1 MPTSMPNRDE
11 SETVDESDAMPDGG
25 SPMPMPPRE
34 IGEGIRNPGI
44 LRPGR
49 GGDRV
54 HLQAT
59 FYHYLLFCQ
68 ANKAASTHRIYQSTL
83 WAFYR
88 WWRQERP
95 DETLGPPLLHAY
107 KIWLCESRDQG
118 QERLQARSINNYLA
132 AVRAFCRWIHA
143 RYPLSWDPGRE
154 IPDERVDN
162 KTYQRL
168 PLSPTQVTT
177 LIGSFDD
184 SLIGRRDAAMTYLMA
199 KTGLRAI
206 QIQRADCGDL
216 ECLEVQVYQGKDGR
230 GVASDATVIRA
241 QWILRTQGKG
251 QQTKES
257 FVNLMPEVY
266 NRLQRYLEA
275 RGPVSSREP
284 LFARHH
290 DKLTTHLEQVR
301 SKPGGAEGST
311 LAPNERL
318 RLTTRAIQLR
328 IAGAMTRCGLRD
340 VARPGEAS
348 PLESRRRRQRRVT
361 PHSLRHTAATEAART
376 ESPFKV
382 QAMLDHK
389 DIRTTQKYFHAID
402 RLEEGAEYAITR
414 Y

>member
-1 MPTSMPNRDE
+1 
-11 SETVDESDAMPDGG
+11 
-25 SPMPMPPRE
+25 
-34 IGEGIRNPGI
+34 
-44 LRPGR
+44 
-49 GGDRV
+49 
-54 HLQAT
+54 
-59 FYHYLLFCQ
+59 
-68 ANKAASTHRIYQSTL
+68 
-83 WAFYR
+83 
-88 WWRQERP
+88 
-95 DETLGPPLLHAY
+95 
-107 KIWLCESRDQG
+107 
-118 QERLQARSINNYLA
+118 LQARSINNYLA

-168 PLSPTQVTT
+168 PLSPSQVTT

-216 ECLEVQVYQGKDGR
+216 ECLEIQVHQRADGAR
-230 GVASDATVIRA
+230 EASGAAVARS

-266 NRLQRYLEA
+266 ERLQRYLEA
-275 RGPVSSREP
+275 RGPVSPREP

-290 DKLTTHLEQVR
+290 DKLTAHLVQARAKE
-301 SKPGGAEGST
+301 GGAEGAT
-311 LAPNERL
+311 LAPNETL

-328 IAGAMTRCGLRD
+328 ITEAMIRCGLREA
-340 VARPGEAS
+340 ARPGEAAPS
-348 PLESRRRRQRRVT
+348 GSRRHRQRRVT

>member
-1 MPTSMPNRDE
+1 MSNREEIKAVEESHPT
-11 SETVDESDAMPDGG
+11 PDGK
-25 SPMPMPPRE
+25 SSMTRPPCE
-34 IGEGIRNPGI
+34 FEEGITNP
-44 LRPGR
+44 LMLQPGR
-49 GGDRV
+49 DGDHV

-95 DETLGPPLLHAY
+95 YEMLGPTLLHAY
-107 KIWLCESRDQG
+107 KISLCESRDQG

-143 RYPLSWDPGRE
+143 RYPLSWDPGLE

-168 PLSPTQVTT
+168 PLSPSQVTT

-184 SLIGRRDAAMTYLMA
+184 SLIGRRDAAMAYLMA

-206 QIQRADCGDL
+206 QMQRADCGDL
-216 ECLEVQVYQGKDGR
+216 ECLAIQVYQRVDEAR
-230 GVASDATVIRA
+230 EAHSEAVTRL
-241 QWILRTQGKG
+241 QWILRTQAKG

-266 NRLQRYLEA
+266 ERLQRYLEA
-275 RGPVSSREP
+275 RGPVSPREP

-290 DKLTTHLEQVR
+290 DKLTAHLVQARAKE
-301 SKPGGAEGST
+301 GGAEGAT
-311 LAPNERL
+311 LAPNETL

-328 IAGAMTRCGLRD
+328 ITEAMIRCGLREA
-340 VARPGEAS
+340 ARPGEAAPS
-348 PLESRRRRQRRVT
+348 GSRRHRQRRVT

>member
-1 MPTSMPNRDE
+1 MTRLRVRGGGDQEPAEYFSLAEMAITCIFRRRSTITCSFVRQTKRRVRTGSTNPPSGPSIAGGGKNGHLRHSVPHCSMPTRFGC
-11 SETVDESDAMPDGG
+11 V
-25 SPMPMPPRE
+25 RV
-34 IGEGIRNPGI
+34 GIR
-44 LRPGR
+44 
-49 GGDRV
+49 
-54 HLQAT
+54 
-59 FYHYLLFCQ
+59 
-68 ANKAASTHRIYQSTL
+68 
-83 WAFYR
+83 
-88 WWRQERP
+88 
-95 DETLGPPLLHAY
+95 
-107 KIWLCESRDQG
+107 G

-143 RYPLSWDPGRE
+143 RYPLNWDPGRE

-216 ECLEVQVYQGKDGR
+216 ECLEIQVQQGADETREVSGAAVTR
-230 GVASDATVIRA
+230 S

-251 QQTKES
+251 QKTKES

-275 RGPVSSREP
+275 RGPVSPREP

-290 DKLTTHLEQVR
+290 DKLTAHLEQVR

-328 IAGAMTRCGLRD
+328 ITEAMTRCGLRD
-340 VARPGEAS
+340 AARPGEAS
-348 PLESRRRRQRRVT
+348 PHESRRRGQRRVT
-361 PHSLRHTAATEAART
+361 PHSLRHTAATEAARM

-382 QAMLDHK
+382 QAMLNHK

>member
-1 MPTSMPNRDE
+1 MPNQAE
-11 SETVDESDAMPDGG
+11 IKTVDESYATPDGG
-25 SPMPMPPRE
+25 GPRTVSPHE
-34 IGEGIRNPGI
+34 GGEGIRNSLMLQPGKDS
-44 LRPGR
+44 
-49 GGDRV
+49 DRV

-88 WWRQERP
+88 WWSQERP
-95 DETLGPPLLHAY
+95 YETLGPTLLHAY
-107 KIWLCESRDQG
+107 KIWLCQSRDQG

-184 SLIGRRDAAMTYLMA
+184 SLIGLRDAAMTYIMA

>member
-1 MPTSMPNRDE
+1 MATIQDQKE
-11 SETVDESDAMPDGG
+11 IHTVDESDATSDSD
-25 SPMPMPPRE
+25 SPMIRLLRQS
-34 IGEGIRNPGI
+34 GDGIKNP
-44 LRPGR
+44 LRLQPGR
-49 GGDRV
+49 DGDHV

-95 DETLGPPLLHAY
+95 FETLGPTLLHAY
-107 KIWLCESRDQG
+107 KIWLCESRDRG

-143 RYPLSWDPGRE
+143 RYRLSWDPGRE

-168 PLSPTQVTT
+168 PLSPTQITT
-177 LIGSFDD
+177 LIGSFDE

-216 ECLEVQVYQGKDGR
+216 ECLEIQVHQRADGAR
-230 GVASDATVIRA
+230 ETYSEEVTRV

-266 NRLQRYLEA
+266 DRLQRYLEA
-275 RGPVSSREP
+275 RGPVSTREP

-290 DKLTTHLEQVR
+290 EKLTAYLEQVR
-301 SKPGGAEGST
+301 SKSGVAEGT
-311 LAPNERL
+311 TWATNERL

-328 IAGAMTRCGLRD
+328 ITEAMTRCGLRD
-340 VARPGEAS
+340 AARLDEAAPS
-348 PLESRRRRQRRVT
+348 DSRRHRQRRVT

>member
-1 MPTSMPNRDE
+1 MSNREEIKAVEESHPT
-11 SETVDESDAMPDGG
+11 PDGK
-25 SPMPMPPRE
+25 SSMTRPPCE
-34 IGEGIRNPGI
+34 FEEGITNP
-44 LRPGR
+44 LMLQPGR
-49 GGDRV
+49 DGDHV

-95 DETLGPPLLHAY
+95 FETLGPTLLHAY
-107 KIWLCESRDQG
+107 KIWLCESRDRG

-168 PLSPTQVTT
+168 PLSPSQVTT
-177 LIGSFDD
+177 LIRSFDD

-216 ECLEVQVYQGKDGR
+216 ECLEIQVRQRADGAREAR
-230 GVASDATVIRA
+230 GAAVARS

-266 NRLQRYLEA
+266 ERLQRYLEA
-275 RGPVSSREP
+275 RGPVSPREP

-290 DKLTTHLEQVR
+290 DKLTAHLVQARAKE
-301 SKPGGAEGST
+301 GGAEGAT
-311 LAPNERL
+311 LAPNETL

-328 IAGAMTRCGLRD
+328 ITEAMTRCGLREA
-340 VARPGEAS
+340 ARPGEAAPS
-348 PLESRRRRQRRVT
+348 GSRRHRQRRVT

>member
-1 MPTSMPNRDE
+1 MLQLG
-11 SETVDESDAMPDGG
+11 ETVITCIS
-25 SPMPMPPRE
+25 R
-34 IGEGIRNPGI
+34 R
-44 LRPGR
+44 R
-49 GGDRV
+49 
-54 HLQAT
+54 

-95 DETLGPPLLHAY
+95 FETLGPTLLHAY
-107 KIWLCESRDQG
+107 KIWLCESRDRG

-168 PLSPTQVTT
+168 PLSPSQVTT

-216 ECLEVQVYQGKDGR
+216 ECLEIQVYQRVDGAREAR
-230 GVASDATVIRA
+230 GPAVARS

-266 NRLQRYLEA
+266 GRLQRYLEA
-275 RGPVSSREP
+275 RGPVLPREP

-290 DKLTTHLEQVR
+290 DKLTSHLAQVR
-301 SKPGGAEGST
+301 SKPGGGEAST

-340 VARPGEAS
+340 VTRPGEAS
-348 PLESRRRRQRRVT
+348 SLESRRRRQRRVT

>member
-1 MPTSMPNRDE
+1 MATIQNQRVIN
-11 SETVDESDAMPDGG
+11 TVDESYATPDGE
-25 SPMPMPPRE
+25 SPMTMPPRG
-34 IGEGIRNPGI
+34 IGEGIRN
-44 LRPGR
+44 LLMLQPGR
-49 GGDRV
+49 DGDRV

-88 WWRQERP
+88 WWGRERP
-95 DETLGPPLLHAY
+95 YETLGPTLLHAY

-132 AVRAFCRWIHA
+132 AVRAFCRWIHT

-168 PLSPTQVTT
+168 PLSPSQVTN

-216 ECLEVQVYQGKDGR
+216 ECLEIQVHQRVDGTR
-230 GVASDATVIRA
+230 ESSGAAVIRS

-266 NRLQRYLEA
+266 DRLQRYLEA
-275 RGPVSSREP
+275 RWPVSPREP

-290 DKLTTHLEQVR
+290 DKLTTHLEQAR

-328 IAGAMTRCGLRD
+328 ITEAMTRCGLRD
-340 VARPGEAS
+340 AARPGESS
-348 PLESRRRRQRRVT
+348 PPDSRRRRQRRVT

>member
-1 MPTSMPNRDE
+1 
-11 SETVDESDAMPDGG
+11 
-25 SPMPMPPRE
+25 MPMLSRE
-34 IGEGIRNPGI
+34 MGEGIRSPGI
-44 LRPGR
+44 LQPGR
-49 GGDRV
+49 DGDRV

-68 ANKAASTHRIYQSTL
+68 ANKAASTYRIYQSTL

-95 DETLGPPLLHAY
+95 YETLGPTLLHGY

-143 RYPLSWDPGRE
+143 RYPLNWDPGRE

-216 ECLEVQVYQGKDGR
+216 ECLEIQVQQGANETREVSGAAVTR
-230 GVASDATVIRA
+230 S

-251 QQTKES
+251 QKTKES

-275 RGPVSSREP
+275 RGPVSPREP

-290 DKLTTHLEQVR
+290 DKLTAHLEQVR
-301 SKPGGAEGST
+301 SKPGGADGSA
-311 LAPNERL
+311 LATNERL

-328 IAGAMTRCGLRD
+328 ITEAMTRCGLRD
-340 VARPGEAS
+340 AARPGEAS
-348 PLESRRRRQRRVT
+348 PHESRRRGQRRVT
-361 PHSLRHTAATEAART
+361 PHSLRHTAATEAARM

-382 QAMLDHK
+382 QAMLNHK

>member
-1 MPTSMPNRDE
+1 MASIQNRKE
-11 SETVDESDAMPDGG
+11 IHTVDESDATSDSE
-25 SPMPMPPRE
+25 SPMTRLQRE
-34 IGEGIRNPGI
+34 SGEGIWNP
-44 LRPGR
+44 LRLQPGR
-49 GGDRV
+49 DGDHV

-95 DETLGPPLLHAY
+95 FETLAPTLLHAY
-107 KIWLCESRDQG
+107 KIWLCESRDRG

-168 PLSPTQVTT
+168 PLSPSQVTT

-216 ECLEVQVYQGKDGR
+216 ECLEIQVHQRADGAR
-230 GVASDATVIRA
+230 EASGAAVARS

-266 NRLQRYLEA
+266 DRLQRYLEA
-275 RGPVSSREP
+275 RGPVSPREP

-290 DKLTTHLEQVR
+290 DKLTAHLVQARAKE
-301 SKPGGAEGST
+301 GGAEGAT
-311 LAPNERL
+311 LVRNERS

-328 IAGAMTRCGLRD
+328 ITEAMTRCGLREA
-340 VARPGEAS
+340 ARLDEAA
-348 PLESRRRRQRRVT
+348 PLDSRRHRQRRVT

>member
-1 MPTSMPNRDE
+1 MATIQNQKE
-11 SETVDESDAMPDGG
+11 INILDESDATPDGE
-25 SPMPMPPRE
+25 SPMTMLLRE
-34 IGEGIRNPGI
+34 SGKKRIRNP
-44 LRPGR
+44 LRLQPGR
-49 GGDRV
+49 DGDHV

-83 WAFYR
+83 WAFFH

-95 DETLGPPLLHAY
+95 FETLGPTLLHAY

-143 RYPLSWDPGRE
+143 RYPLHWDPGRE

-177 LIGSFDD
+177 LISSFDD
-184 SLIGRRDAAMTYLMA
+184 SLIGRRDAAITYLMA

-216 ECLEVQVYQGKDGR
+216 ECLEIQAHEGTDGTRDAR
-230 GVASDATVIRA
+230 GAAVTRS

-266 NRLQRYLEA
+266 DRLQRYLEA
-275 RGPVSSREP
+275 RGPVSPREP

-290 DKLTTHLEQVR
+290 DKLTAHLEKAR
-301 SKPGGAEGST
+301 SKPGGAERAT

-318 RLTTRAIQLR
+318 RLTTRVIQLR
-328 IAGAMTRCGLRD
+328 ITEAMVRCGLRD
-340 VARPGEAS
+340 AARLGEAS
-348 PLESRRRRQRRVT
+348 PESRRRRQRRVT

>member
-1 MPTSMPNRDE
+1 MATIPDQKE
-11 SETVDESDAMPDGG
+11 IHTVDESDATSDSESTMTRLQ
-25 SPMPMPPRE
+25 RE
-34 IGEGIRNPGI
+34 SGEGIRNP
-44 LRPGR
+44 LRLQPGR
-49 GGDRV
+49 DGDHV

-95 DETLGPPLLHAY
+95 FETLGPTLLHAY
-107 KIWLCESRDQG
+107 KIWLCESRDRG

-168 PLSPTQVTT
+168 PLSPSQITT

-216 ECLEVQVYQGKDGR
+216 ECLE
-230 GVASDATVIRA
+230 
-241 QWILRTQGKG
+241 IL
-251 QQTKES
+251 S
-257 FVNLMPEVY
+257 LIHI
-266 NRLQRYLEA
+266 
-275 RGPVSSREP
+275 SEP
-284 LFARHH
+284 
-290 DKLTTHLEQVR
+290 
-301 SKPGGAEGST
+301 
-311 LAPNERL
+311 
-318 RLTTRAIQLR
+318 TR
-328 IAGAMTRCGLRD
+328 
-340 VARPGEAS
+340 P
-348 PLESRRRRQRRVT
+348 
-361 PHSLRHTAATEAART
+361 
-376 ESPFKV
+376 
-382 QAMLDHK
+382 
-389 DIRTTQKYFHAID
+389 Y
-402 RLEEGAEYAITR
+402 
-414 Y
+414 

>member
-1 MPTSMPNRDE
+1 MATIPDQKE
-11 SETVDESDAMPDGG
+11 IHTVDESDSTSDGE
-25 SPMPMPPRE
+25 SPMTRLPRE
-34 IGEGIRNPGI
+34 SGEGIKNP
-44 LRPGR
+44 LRLQPGR
-49 GGDRV
+49 DGDHV

-95 DETLGPPLLHAY
+95 FETLAPTLLHAY
-107 KIWLCESRDQG
+107 KIWLCESRDRG

-184 SLIGRRDAAMTYLMA
+184 SLIGLRDAAMTYIMA

-275 RGPVSSREP
+275 RGPVSPREP

-290 DKLTTHLEQVR
+290 DKLTAHLQQAR
-301 SKPGGAEGST
+301 SKPGGAESSNS
-311 LAPNERL
+311 APNERL

-328 IAGAMTRCGLRD
+328 ITEAMTRCGLRD
-340 VARPGEAS
+340 AARPGEAL
-348 PLESRRRRQRRVT
+348 PPESRRRRQRRVT

-402 RLEEGAEYAITR
+402 R
-414 Y
+414 

>member
-1 MPTSMPNRDE
+1 MSNREEIKAVEESHPT
-11 SETVDESDAMPDGG
+11 PDGK
-25 SPMPMPPRE
+25 SSMTRPPCE
-34 IGEGIRNPGI
+34 FEEGITNP
-44 LRPGR
+44 LMLQPGR
-49 GGDRV
+49 DGDHV

-95 DETLGPPLLHAY
+95 FETLGPTLLHAY
-107 KIWLCESRDQG
+107 KIWLCESRDRG

-168 PLSPTQVTT
+168 PLSPSQVTT

-216 ECLEVQVYQGKDGR
+216 ECLEIQVHQTVDEPR
-230 GVASDATVIRA
+230 DAHSEEVTRL

-266 NRLQRYLEA
+266 ERLQRYLEA
-275 RGPVSSREP
+275 RGPVSPREP

-290 DKLTTHLEQVR
+290 DKLTAHLVQARAKE
-301 SKPGGAEGST
+301 GGAEGAT
-311 LAPNERL
+311 LAPNETL

-328 IAGAMTRCGLRD
+328 ITEAMIRCGLREA
-340 VARPGEAS
+340 ARPGEAAPS
-348 PLESRRRRQRRVT
+348 GSRRHRQRRVT

-376 ESPFKV
+376 QSPFKV

-389 DIRTTQKYFHAID
+389 DIRTTQKYFHSID

>member
-1 MPTSMPNRDE
+1 MATIQNRKE
-11 SETVDESDAMPDGG
+11 IHTVDESDATSDGV
-25 SPMPMPPRE
+25 SPMTRLPRE
-34 IGEGIRNPGI
+34 SGEGIKNP
-44 LRPGR
+44 LRLQPGR
-49 GGDRV
+49 DGDHV

-95 DETLGPPLLHAY
+95 FETLGPTLLHAY
-107 KIWLCESRDQG
+107 KIWLCESRDRG

-168 PLSPTQVTT
+168 PLSPSQVTT

-216 ECLEVQVYQGKDGR
+216 ECLEIQVHQRVDEAR
-230 GVASDATVIRA
+230 DAHSEAVTRW

-266 NRLQRYLEA
+266 ERLQRYLEA
-275 RGPVSSREP
+275 RGPVSPREP

-290 DKLTTHLEQVR
+290 DKLT
-301 SKPGGAEGST
+301 
-311 LAPNERL
+311 
-318 RLTTRAIQLR
+318 
-328 IAGAMTRCGLRD
+328 
-340 VARPGEAS
+340 
-348 PLESRRRRQRRVT
+348 
-361 PHSLRHTAATEAART
+361 
-376 ESPFKV
+376 
-382 QAMLDHK
+382 
-389 DIRTTQKYFHAID
+389 
-402 RLEEGAEYAITR
+402 
-414 Y
+414 

>member
-1 MPTSMPNRDE
+1 MAPIQNQKE
-11 SETVDESDAMPDGG
+11 INTVDESDATPDGE
-25 SPMPMPPRE
+25 SPMTMLPRE
-34 IGEGIRNPGI
+34 SGEGIRNP
-44 LRPGR
+44 LMLQPGR
-49 GGDRV
+49 DGDRV

-68 ANKAASTHRIYQSTL
+68 ANKSAGTHRIYQSTL

-88 WWRQERP
+88 WWGRARP
-95 DETLGPPLLHAY
+95 YEKLGPTLLHAY
-107 KIWLCESRDQG
+107 KICLCESRDQG

-143 RYPLSWDPGRE
+143 RYPLSWDPARE

-216 ECLEVQVYQGKDGR
+216 ECLEIQVHQRADGAR
-230 GVASDATVIRA
+230 EASGAAVARS

-266 NRLQRYLEA
+266 DRLQRYLES
-275 RGPVSSREP
+275 RGPVSAREP

-290 DKLTTHLEQVR
+290 DKLTAHLEQAR
-301 SKPGGAEGST
+301 SGLGGAEGST
-311 LAPNERL
+311 LAKHERL

-328 IAGAMTRCGLRD
+328 ITDAMTRCGLRD
-340 VARPGEAS
+340 AARPDEAS
-348 PLESRRRRQRRVT
+348 SPESRRHRQRRVT